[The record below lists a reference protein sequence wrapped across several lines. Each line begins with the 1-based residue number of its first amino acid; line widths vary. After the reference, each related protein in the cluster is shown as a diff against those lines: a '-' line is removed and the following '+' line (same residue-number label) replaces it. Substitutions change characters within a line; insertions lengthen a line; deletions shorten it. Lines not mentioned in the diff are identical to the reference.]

1 MSIKGVTIE
10 TLASPALYSD
20 AQIYRA
26 GEIAQMLNRGK
37 LVLVEEPQR

>member
-10 TLASPALYSD
+10 TIQPPTRYSY
-20 AQIYRA
+20 AQIDKA
-26 GEIAQMLNRGK
+26 CAIAQALNRGK